1 MEDQI
6 HKLKQVLMSGN
17 QEVLKV
23 QVAMVIKQSAKV
35 EKM

>member
-1 MEDQI
+1 MEDHI

-23 QVAMVIKQSAKV
+23 QVVMVVKQSAKV
-35 EKM
+35 EKL